1 MKHMR
6 QELFGSG
13 SEGSEKEEEVE
24 DEDQEDNEC
33 VSPKKK
39 VGIF

>member
-1 MKHMR
+1 MR

-13 SEGSEKEEEVE
+13 SEGSDKEEEK
-24 DEDQEDNEC
+24 DQEDTEC
-33 VSPKKK
+33 VSPKKN

>member
-1 MKHMR
+1 MR

>member
-1 MKHMR
+1 MR

-13 SEGSEKEEEVE
+13 SEESDKEEDVE
-24 DEDQEDNEC
+24 EEDQEDTEC
-33 VSPKKK
+33 VSPKKN

>member
-1 MKHMR
+1 MR

-13 SEGSEKEEEVE
+13 SEGSDKEEDVE
-24 DEDQEDNEC
+24 EEDQEDTKC